1 MTDWDALL
9 KICRRLKRKLVREVQ
24 GFLSD
29 FVATNV
35 LVIFRALAIFVAPIA
50 VLTVKRTII

>member
-1 MTDWDALL
+1 
-9 KICRRLKRKLVREVQ
+9 LKRKLVREVQ